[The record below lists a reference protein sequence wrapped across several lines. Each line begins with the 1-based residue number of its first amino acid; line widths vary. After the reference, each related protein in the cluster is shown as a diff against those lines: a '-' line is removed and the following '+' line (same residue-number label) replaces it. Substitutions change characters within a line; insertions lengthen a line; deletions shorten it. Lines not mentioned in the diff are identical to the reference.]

1 MTLELSRNQ
10 KMVHQLLEKSDKP
23 MKAYRILFEIQKKG
37 VKSPTQV
44 YRALDKLMEIGK
56 VHKIESR
63 NSYIACNNR
72 DCLNQLSTS
81 FLICNVCEKI
91 VEIEEK
97 VIFDQF
103 SKICEKFDRK
113 YSQHKL
119 EIFGTCVACFE
130 KN

>member
-23 MKAYRILFEIQKKG
+23 MKAYKILFEIQKKG

-56 VHKIESR
+56 VHKIESQ

-81 FLICNVCEKI
+81 FMI
-91 VEIEEK
+91 
-97 VIFDQF
+97 
-103 SKICEKFDRK
+103 
-113 YSQHKL
+113 
-119 EIFGTCVACFE
+119 
-130 KN
+130 